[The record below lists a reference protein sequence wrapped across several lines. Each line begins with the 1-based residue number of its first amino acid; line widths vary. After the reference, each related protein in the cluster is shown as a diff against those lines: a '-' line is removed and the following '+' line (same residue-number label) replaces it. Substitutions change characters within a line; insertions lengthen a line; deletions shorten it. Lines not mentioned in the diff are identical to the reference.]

1 MTMNDGSAG
10 RKGHLPH
17 LSAHYDMTSFFGRLQ
32 YHWALCSPLGLRWGA
47 RDVSDAMHTIGRY
60 RDAVN
65 PPTTEEL
72 KHAQTVLAAS
82 APQGTLLPWPCRTS
96 GWAVATVPVMAFIQW
111 NAVARPTSLP
121 HIVIGQWLNQTQNA
135 AITWFNRPPVSNGS
149 TSTVS
154 ALVAYVAACAA
165 AIPIAVGA
173 GIGARRS
180 RLLRRLGKF
189 APYPAVACANVVN
202 TCMMRSDD
210 LRTGVPLF
218 DAAIGDALDVGRSVV
233 AGQWS
238 VGWTAITRTL
248 IPLANFVGAPLVMA
262 AIERLRGA
270 GKPRSIPLQLGV
282 TFCVLVGAIPIA
294 SSISPPICSIA
305 VEDVEPAI
313 AAAVAQQR
321 PGTRVLHFERGF

>member
-1 MTMNDGSAG
+1 M
-10 RKGHLPH
+10 
-17 LSAHYDMTSFFGRLQ
+17 
-32 YHWALCSPLGLRWGA
+32 LCSPLGLRWGA
-47 RDVSDAMHTIGRY
+47 RDVDNAVLTVGRH
-60 RDAVN
+60 RNAAD
-65 PPTTEEL
+65 PPSTEEL

-135 AITWFNRPPVSNGS
+135 AITWFNRPAVPEAVGHAGS
-149 TSTVS
+149 ADTVG

-173 GIGARRS
+173 GIGAHRS
-180 RLLRRLGKF
+180 RLLRPLGKF

-210 LRTGVPLF
+210 LRSGVPLI
-218 DAAIGDALDVGRSVV
+218 DATTGEALDVGRSVV
-233 AGQWS
+233 AGQRS
-238 VGWTAITRTL
+238 VGYTAITRTL

-262 AIERLRGA
+262 AVERLRGRAA
-270 GKPRSIPLQLGV
+270 GTPRSMPLQLGV

-294 SSISPPICSIA
+294 SSMSPPVCSI
-305 VEDVEPAI
+305 VVDELEPAI
-313 AAAVAQQR
+313 AASVAQQR